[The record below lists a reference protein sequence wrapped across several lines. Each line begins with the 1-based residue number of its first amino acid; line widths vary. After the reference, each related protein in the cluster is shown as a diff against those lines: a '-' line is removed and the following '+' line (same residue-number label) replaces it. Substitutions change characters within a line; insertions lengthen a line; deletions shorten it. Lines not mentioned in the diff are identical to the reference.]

1 MSLILHIDTAVSSA
15 SICIAQN
22 GVLLGMTENKN
33 QKEHADWLHPSID
46 TLLKENG
53 ITITDLTA
61 IAISNGP
68 GSYTGLR
75 VGLAAAKGFC
85 FALDIP
91 LITLSTLEVMAVA
104 ALSNQTT
111 NQLIN
116 QLTYF
121 CPMIDARRME
131 VFTALYDFNLK
142 MIQPPHALV
151 IDEKSFEK
159 ELATGKI
166 LFFGNGAEKCKGII
180 KPSNALFETVEQNA
194 SFMIALAEKKMQ
206 ENDFADVAYTE
217 PFYIK
222 DFHTVQV
229 KK

>member
-22 GVLLGMTENKN
+22 GILLRMTENKN
-33 QKEHADWLHPSID
+33 QKEHAEWLHPSVD

-53 ITITDLTA
+53 FAITDLTA
-61 IAISNGP
+61 IAVSNGP

-91 LITLSTLEVMAVA
+91 LITLSTLEVMTVA
-104 ALSNQTT
+104 AIDALKSNTT
-111 NQLIN
+111 IN
-116 QLTYF
+116 QLL

-131 VFTALYDFNLK
+131 VFTALYDYDLM
-142 MIQPPHALV
+142 MIQPPLALV

-166 LFFGNGAEKCKGII
+166 VFFGNGAEKCKGII
-180 KPSNALFETVEQNA
+180 HHSNALFETVEHNA
-194 SFMIALAEKKMQ
+194 SFMIALAEKKM
-206 ENDFADVAYTE
+206 EEKDFADLAYAE

>member
-33 QKEHADWLHPSID
+33 QKEHAEWLHPSVD
-46 TLLKENG
+46 KLLKENG
-53 ITITDLTA
+53 FTITDLTA
-61 IAISNGP
+61 IAVSNGP

-104 ALSNQTT
+104 AIDTQKNNTS
-111 NQLIN
+111 IN
-116 QLTYF
+116 QLL

-131 VFTALYDFNLK
+131 VFAALYDYNLK

-159 ELATGKI
+159 ELATEKI
-166 LFFGNGAEKCKGII
+166 LFFGNGAEKCKNII
-180 KPSNALFETVEQNA
+180 NNSNALFETVEQNA
-194 SFMIALAEKKMQ
+194 SFMVALAEKKMQ
-206 ENDFADVAYTE
+206 GKDFADVAYAE